1 MEIYKDEFLDSLSK
15 SELKVAIKT
24 VDSLLKYKKKKLKE
38 QDKKVKELQEKYP
51 YYYGYGDD
59 MYRDDKLL
67 LKYMVEDKVSLEKYL
82 RKAKHILNEKF

>member
-1 MEIYKDEFLDSLSK
+1 MEVYKDEFLDSLSK

-24 VDSLLKYKKKKLKE
+24 LDSLLKYKNKKLKE
-38 QDKKVKELQEKYP
+38 QDKKVKELEEKYS
-51 YYYGYGDD
+51 YFDSD
-59 MYRDDKLL
+59 MYRDDKML